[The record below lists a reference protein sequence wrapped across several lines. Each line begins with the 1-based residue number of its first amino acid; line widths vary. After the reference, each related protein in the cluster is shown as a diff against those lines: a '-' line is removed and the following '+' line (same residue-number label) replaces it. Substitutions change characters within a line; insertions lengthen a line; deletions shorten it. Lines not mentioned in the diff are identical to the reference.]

1 MALAPGD
8 SKVEKERAEVTAEE
22 LLDVEDRVRALHAQ
36 ANMRQAVTVLL
47 EAYGRELL
55 GFLITRLRDHDAARE
70 VFGDFAEDLWKGFP
84 AFRWE
89 CSARVWCY
97 TLARHAA
104 SRHVQQQR
112 RRSAHNVPLSTAGP
126 ISEIAERVHTETSIA
141 LKTETKSRISQLREQ
156 LPVDDQTLLILRV
169 NRQLRWEEIA
179 QVMLFECVA
188 EPAALKA
195 GAARLRKRFQLAKEK
210 LRRMALEAGIL
221 EGD

>member
-1 MALAPGD
+1 
-8 SKVEKERAEVTAEE
+8 VTAEE

-36 ANMRQAVTVLL
+36 AKLREAVTLLL
-47 EAYGRELL
+47 ENYGRELL

-104 SRHVQQQR
+104 SRHVHQQR
-112 RRSAHNVPLSTAGP
+112 RRSAHSVPLSSAGP
-126 ISEIAERVHTETSIA
+126 ISEIAERVHTETSVA

-156 LPVDDQTLLILRV
+156 LPIDEQTLLILRV

-179 QVMLFECVA
+179 QVMLFERVVEAA
-188 EPAALKA
+188 ELKA
-195 GAARLRKRFQLAKEK
+195 GAARLRKRFQIAKEK

-221 EGD
+221 ESE

>member
-1 MALAPGD
+1 M
-8 SKVEKERAEVTAEE
+8 TAEE
-22 LLDVEDRVRALHAQ
+22 LVVVEDRARALHAQ
-36 ANMRQAVTVLL
+36 DSMREAVTILL

-70 VFGDFAEDLWKGFP
+70 VFGDFAVDLWKGFP

-112 RRSAHNVPLSTAGP
+112 RRSAHSVPLSNAGP

-156 LPVDDQTLLILRV
+156 LPIDEQTLLILRV

-179 QVMLFECVA
+179 QVMLFDRVVESA
-188 EPAALKA
+188 ELKA
-195 GAARLRKRFQLAKEK
+195 GAARLRKRFQQAKEK

-221 EGD
+221 DGE

>member
-1 MALAPGD
+1 
-8 SKVEKERAEVTAEE
+8 VTAEE
-22 LLDVEDRVRALHAQ
+22 LEDVEARVRSYHAR
-36 ANMRQAVTVLL
+36 AEMRQAVTVLL

-84 AFRWE
+84 VFRWE

-104 SRHVQQQR
+104 SRFLQKAR
-112 RRSAHNVPLSTAGP
+112 ARSARNVPLSSAGP
-126 ISEIAERVHTETSIA
+126 LSEIAERVHTETSIA
-141 LKTETKSRISQLREQ
+141 LRTETKSRISQLREQ

-179 QVMLFECVA
+179 QIMLFDRVA
-188 EPAALKA
+188 DAAELKA
-195 GAARLRKRFQLAKEK
+195 GSTKLRKRFQLAKEK

-221 EGD
+221 DNE